1 MGFVRLAQAGH
12 PELEKFDIVLLCSS
26 QNAQQF
32 LGILLG
38 SAVHFSEFKEDFH
51 LLQEQEIPVII
62 KWTHTPSNREQ
73 EELELLLAP
82 TALNVHKALTSVLLN
97 CSHA

>member
-1 MGFVRLAQAGH
+1 MGLVRLAQAGH

-51 LLQEQEIPVII
+51 FTAGTRDCCHYQ
-62 KWTHTPSNREQ
+62 WTHMPSNTEQ
-73 EELELLLAP
+73 GGTGASLG
-82 TALNVHKALTSVLLN
+82 TYCN
-97 CSHA
+97 

>member
-1 MGFVRLAQAGH
+1 MRLVRLAQAGH
-12 PELEKFDIVLLCSS
+12 PELEKLDIVLLCSS

-51 LLQEQEIPVII
+51 FTAGTRDSCHYQMDSQMHQTGN
-62 KWTHTPSNREQ
+62 K

-82 TALNVHKALTSVLLN
+82 TATK
-97 CSHA
+97 C

>member
-1 MGFVRLAQAGH
+1 MRLVCLAQAGH
-12 PELEKFDIVLLCSS
+12 PELEKLDIVLLCSS

-51 LLQEQEIPVII
+51 FTAGTRDSCHYQMDS
-62 KWTHTPSNREQ
+62 HASNREQ
-73 EELELLLAP
+73 GGTGASLG
-82 TALNVHKALTSVLLN
+82 TYCN
-97 CSHA
+97 

>member
-1 MGFVRLAQAGH
+1 MGLVGLAQAGH

-38 SAVHFSEFKEDFH
+38 SAVHFSELKEDFH
-51 LLQEQEIPVII
+51 FTAGTRDCCHYQMDSHAVKQGTRRSWSFSWHLLQ
-62 KWTHTPSNREQ
+62 
-73 EELELLLAP
+73 
-82 TALNVHKALTSVLLN
+82 LNVNKSFKPVFH
-97 CSHA
+97 